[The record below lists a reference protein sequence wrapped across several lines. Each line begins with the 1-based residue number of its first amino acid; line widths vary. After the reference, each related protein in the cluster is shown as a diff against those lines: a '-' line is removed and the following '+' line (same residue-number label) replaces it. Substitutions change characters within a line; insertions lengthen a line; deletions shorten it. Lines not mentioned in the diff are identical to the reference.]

1 MNATQLL
8 EEANKIFVN
17 WNLQAQGE
25 ADRRVKQRTAL
36 LAAALGNPGPVKQTV
51 PSLKGDAKKRP
62 PLRHDQC
69 AYCKEA
75 EHWKNECS
83 HCRGMSEGL
92 KKFSQHSKEGTS
104 LSQLPKT
111 LLTWPEQN

>member
-17 WNLQAQGE
+17 WNRQAQGE

-62 PLRHDQC
+62 PLCHDQC

-75 EHWKNECS
+75 GC
-83 HCRGMSEGL
+83 
-92 KKFSQHSKEGTS
+92 
-104 LSQLPKT
+104 
-111 LLTWPEQN
+111 

>member
-17 WNLQAQGE
+17 WNREAQGE
-25 ADRRVKQRTAL
+25 ADRRVKPRTVL

-51 PSLKGDAKKRP
+51 PSLKGDPKKRP

-75 EHWKNECS
+75 GH
-83 HCRGMSEGL
+83 
-92 KKFSQHSKEGTS
+92 
-104 LSQLPKT
+104 
-111 LLTWPEQN
+111 